1 MDTSQTTRGERGPR
15 VNDSLIST
23 QVNDFIIEERIG
35 EGGMGVVYRAVHP
48 LIGKQ
53 VAIKVLRA
61 EYVAQ
66 QQVER
71 LIIEARAVN
80 SIRHAGIID
89 IFGFGRLPD
98 ARPYIIM
105 ELLRGQSLS
114 TSLKQLGRLD
124 PNTTVWILD
133 QILSALGAAHKA
145 GVVHRDMKPG
155 NVFLAETLDGSR
167 AVRLVDFGIAK
178 LVRDHDGPT
187 TVDGTILG
195 TPEYMA
201 PEQIRGT
208 TVSSATDLYA
218 VGIMAFQM
226 LTGERPFKGEQVQV
240 LFAHVEQ
247 PPPLPSSRAPG
258 IPPELDTIVLHL
270 LAKDP
275 AMRPESAEAVREA
288 LRRVPPTV
296 LPPLG
301 TGPTG
306 VLQPAAR
313 ESETKST
320 WSKGKLAR
328 PTARP
333 RRVWMAVGG
342 ALLTAGAAAT
352 FLLSPWKSGGT
363 SGLEATP
370 VAATA
375 HSADAPRQK
384 PREHALVPVPPPPT
398 QQASAD
404 TAPDGTPTSAQH
416 LAANAPS
423 PDSQGATPPTPAVV
437 EERAQPSTS
446 LALKPPAAP
455 AGPEGNSQP
464 SASMALKASATP
476 AVSHGHDSTT
486 LAVQKAAPSTP
497 PATSVADKQPVSDE
511 PSTTPRH
518 PAAFLHRGTTTPWDS
533 KLVQRVYNLEERYLK
548 QTSGRA
554 PSADFELGLK
564 LVHARALQAG
574 TKAESS
580 RVSSTI
586 TTLAKQLS
594 TLQTSKLAP
603 QTAPPTSPV
612 SSAQPVSSVPP
623 ISSAQPISRAALPP
637 ADTTPAPT
645 PPPLPTVTLRAPGP
659 VLEMLTTPA
668 LTPSDDKLAR
678 RFIHFKAVYLER
690 STKHEIP
697 LAIEE
702 SLVRLHGLALKAET
716 ATERMDVH
724 RALDAW
730 KAELDRAAP
739 K

>member
-15 VNDSLIST
+15 ANDSLIST

-80 SIRHAGIID
+80 SIRHPGIID

-201 PEQIRGT
+201 PEQIRGA
-208 TVSSATDLYA
+208 TVSFATDLYA

-275 AMRPESAEAVREA
+275 SMRPESAEAVREA

-301 TGPTG
+301 TRPTG

-320 WSKGKLAR
+320 WSKGRLAR
-328 PTARP
+328 PTAR
-333 RRVWMAVGG
+333 RGRVWMAAVGG
-342 ALLTAGAAAT
+342 ALLTTGAAAT
-352 FLLSPWKSGGT
+352 FLLAPWKPGGT
-363 SGLEATP
+363 PGSETSP

-375 HSADAPRQK
+375 SAAEVTPRQK
-384 PREHALVPVPPPPT
+384 PSEHSPI
-398 QQASAD
+398 
-404 TAPDGTPTSAQH
+404 TAPPLPIGPTSAQP
-416 LAANAPS
+416 LVANAPEL
-423 PDSQGATPPTPAVV
+423 DSQGATPPTPAAA
-437 EERAQPSTS
+437 EEKAQPSTS
-446 LALKPPAAP
+446 LALKPPSTP
-455 AGPEGNSQP
+455 ATSK
-464 SASMALKASATP
+464 ALKASATP
-476 AVSHGHDSTT
+476 AVSHEHVSTT

-497 PATSVADKQPVSDE
+497 PATSVGHNQPVTDGL
-511 PSTTPRH
+511 TAAPRH
-518 PAAFLHRGTTTPWDS
+518 PAAFLHRGTTTPWDP

-548 QTSGRA
+548 QTSGRV
-554 PSADFELGLK
+554 PSAEFELGLK

-580 RVSSTI
+580 RVSTTI

-594 TLQTSKLAP
+594 TLQTSRLVPETAP
-603 QTAPPTSPV
+603 QASPV

-623 ISSAQPISRAALPP
+623 VSSAQPTSRAASTS

-659 VLEMLTTPA
+659 VLAMLTTPA

-702 SLVRLHGLALKAET
+702 SFVRIHGLALKAET